1 MSRLKDSLMAFVKQ
15 HPIDFGCYDTTQC
28 TDFIFRAYAESR
40 EKNSDEVDDLYS
52 ALGTYLNSLSIE
64 QSNHLFQ
71 IIVSLADQS
80 EKQGFLTGLK
90 FGISLMTEADTVN

>member
-1 MSRLKDSLMAFVKQ
+1 MHIYILPQCSTPAASLLNLAGMPAQSQRLRCAISRGIL
-15 HPIDFGCYDTTQC
+15 
-28 TDFIFRAYAESR
+28 
-40 EKNSDEVDDLYS
+40 
-52 ALGTYLNSLSIE
+52 
-64 QSNHLFQ
+64 NHLFQ